1 MAELHV
7 QRKRNNYGWLWL
19 MLAILIIGGALFY
32 YFNYYKK
39 DNSTGF
45 TTNTDSSYHQSARST
60 DTINTTNYSDNLWSQ
75 VNFDSPDTT
84 YAEISDKKVSIK
96 ANAHFVIYY
105 IVNKDLFSDNESG
118 LNKNG
123 RESLQQVR
131 TSIGQRFN
139 APDIKIYNQTD
150 TSHIDSLAM
159 ERAESVSGFLGEN
172 SKIDKSRITVYHP
185 GEPASL
191 PTKSNTVNIVV
202 KR

>member
-19 MLAILIIGGALFY
+19 LLAILIIGGALFY

-96 ANAHFVIYY
+96 ANAHF
-105 IVNKDLFSDNESG
+105 
-118 LNKNG
+118 G

-191 PTKSNTVNIVV
+191 TTKSNTVNIVV